1 MKGGIMAALQGCTH
15 VISCTSTPC
24 HMNETALLIKI
35 IISLTK
41 NPHNSSKVKIVKTVQ
56 KSKQFFK
63 SLVNVILQTKC

>member
-41 NPHNSSKVKIVKTVQ
+41 KPP
-56 KSKQFFK
+56 QFFK
-63 SLVNVILQTKC
+63 SQNSQNSSKIKTVLQKSCKCYSAN